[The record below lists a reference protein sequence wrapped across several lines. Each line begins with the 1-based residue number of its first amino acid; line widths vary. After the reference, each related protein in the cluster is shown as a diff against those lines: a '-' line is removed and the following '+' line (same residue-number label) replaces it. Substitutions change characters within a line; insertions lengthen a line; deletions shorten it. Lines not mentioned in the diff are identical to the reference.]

1 MADRRSGEMAGSRI
15 DRERRVDRAAECW
28 GRRERVERLG
38 SALARMAGDL
48 VAARRKIAVLER
60 ENAVL
65 RARLA
70 DRDAGKVGGIRSAE
84 VGSGGQRGGG
94 RG

>member
-1 MADRRSGEMAGSRI
+1 
-15 DRERRVDRAAECW
+15 
-28 GRRERVERLG
+28 
-38 SALARMAGDL
+38 MAGDL